1 MKSLVQRHIQSSID
15 AKIRLMNQ
23 CSDSIEAAG
32 RLMVDALRAAS
43 GKILLCGNGGS
54 AADAQHIAAELVIRY
69 RSGND
74 RPSLPALSL
83 AADSSALTAGANDF
97 GFDEVFA
104 RQVMGLGQRG
114 DVFIGITTSGNS
126 ENVRRALLVAHEKG
140 MRTIVLTGGTGGRI
154 VQDHAAIVDAI
165 VQVPATETARVQEA
179 HILVG
184 HILCAIVEQELFGLD
199 SGLSDASGDAIS

>member
-1 MKSLVQRHIQSSID
+1 
-15 AKIRLMNQ
+15 MNQ

>member
-1 MKSLVQRHIQSSID
+1 
-15 AKIRLMNQ
+15 MNQ

-199 SGLSDASGDAIS
+199 SGLSDASGDVTS